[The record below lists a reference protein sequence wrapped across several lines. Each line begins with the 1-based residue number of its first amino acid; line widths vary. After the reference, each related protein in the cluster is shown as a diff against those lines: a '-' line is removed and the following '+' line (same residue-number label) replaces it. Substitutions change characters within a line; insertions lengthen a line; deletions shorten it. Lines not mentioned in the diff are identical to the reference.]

1 VEIIMEGNFLEGD
14 RGHIKTT
21 PTCSRTAK
29 SSGDPCCAPLSG
41 TLNFPQYGQYK

>member
-1 VEIIMEGNFLEGD
+1 MEGNFLEG
-14 RGHIKTT
+14 GT